1 MFWSWM
7 RHGLA
12 AGVISGVGCWASAA
26 DALSLRLIGSY
37 EIPTGTMFEGA
48 EFGGISAIDLGPDGV
63 FYALSDDRGGEG
75 RTPRF
80 YMIDLDYDGG
90 GFHDVKIAGVRHM
103 RDLGGEHFPSDRRSV
118 DPEGLRVAPNGNLY
132 WSSEGNFSDAA
143 DEFVQPFLREMT
155 PEGEYVRDLAVPG
168 LFNYFDNA
176 TAGARS
182 NKVFEALAV
191 EESGAIWIVNE
202 DAIFEDGPA
211 ASLKAGSLVRFTR
224 FDAETGRADGQFV
237 YALPAIPLDA
247 KEGAPF
253 APDNGVAELLALPG
267 GGMLALE
274 RAFAWGHGNT
284 IRLVSTGILNSAT
297 DVTGEQS
304 LVDLELSMMPRDVVL
319 EMGPEFEGV
328 TLDNMEAMSWGPD
341 LPNGNRSLVLVSDN
355 NFNDSQRTLFM
366 AFEVTGLAED

>member
-176 TAGARS
+176 TAGADPTRCS
-182 NKVFEALAV
+182 RRWRLRRAAQSGLSTRMQSSRTVRLRASKRAAL
-191 EESGAIWIVNE
+191 S
-202 DAIFEDGPA
+202 DSP
-211 ASLKAGSLVRFTR
+211 GSMQRR
-224 FDAETGRADGQFV
+224 GGR
-237 YALPAIPLDA
+237 
-247 KEGAPF
+247 
-253 APDNGVAELLALPG
+253 
-267 GGMLALE
+267 M
-274 RAFAWGHGNT
+274 GN
-284 IRLVSTGILNSAT
+284 
-297 DVTGEQS
+297 
-304 LVDLELSMMPRDVVL
+304 LSMRFRRYHSMQRRARPLRRTMALRSFWRCRWRD
-319 EMGPEFEGV
+319 
-328 TLDNMEAMSWGPD
+328 AC
-341 LPNGNRSLVLVSDN
+341 
-355 NFNDSQRTLFM
+355 
-366 AFEVTGLAED
+366 A